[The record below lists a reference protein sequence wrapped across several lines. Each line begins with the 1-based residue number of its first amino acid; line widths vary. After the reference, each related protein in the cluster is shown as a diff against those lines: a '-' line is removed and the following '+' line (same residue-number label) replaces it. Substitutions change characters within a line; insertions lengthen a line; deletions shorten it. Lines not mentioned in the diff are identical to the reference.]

1 MKRERTSETVSSS
14 CEILYSFAFK
24 SFHYLI
30 ESRACLFLGM
40 VWEPIGDIEIPSW
53 VKSVRRDGITVEVIR
68 DNSLNQ
74 IRIK

>member
-1 MKRERTSETVSSS
+1 
-14 CEILYSFAFK
+14 
-24 SFHYLI
+24 
-30 ESRACLFLGM
+30 M

-74 IRIK
+74 IRIE